1 VLDLDANKL
10 TSLPTTIGN
19 MHLEILKVAYNR
31 LGLLHHDAFRPNLC
45 NTLKS
50 LWLTSNNLLELPDSI
65 SDIVC
70 LDDVHVDG
78 NPILNP
84 PAALVADGIHAIKQ
98 YCRQRGERLKEIL
111 TLITAA
117 GFETDIQ
124 RLVPQADGVLMNPQD
139 TGYLTNNDLQ
149 NIDSAVDR
157 YVNKDYYKHALSAK
171 DLVSRVIHLR
181 KAR

>member
-10 TSLPTTIGN
+10 TLLPTTIGN
-19 MHLEILKVAYNR
+19 MHLEVLKVAYNR
-31 LGLLHHDAFRPNLC
+31 LEILHHDSFRPNLC

-50 LWLTSNNLLELPDSI
+50 LWLTSNNILELPDSL

-70 LDDVHVDG
+70 LDDVHLDS

-84 PAALVADGIHAIKQ
+84 PAALVSDGIHAIKQ
-98 YCRQRGERLKEIL
+98 YCRKRGERITEIL

-124 RLVPQADGVLMNPQD
+124 RLVPQAAGILMTPQD
-139 TGYLTNNDLQ
+139 TGYLTPDDLHS
-149 NIDSAVDR
+149 IDQAMDR
-157 YVNKDYYKHALSAK
+157 YVNKDYYKHALSAN